1 MREGGGEPK
10 VIQCPNCGTTNPD
23 GSEVCEKC
31 GQGLLPGPQVI
42 THDTPK
48 LPFIKRIPLGRGPV
62 RRG

>member
-1 MREGGGEPK
+1 M
-10 VIQCPNCGTTNPD
+10 IQCPNCGTMNPD

-31 GQGLLPGPQVI
+31 GQGLLPGPQVV

-48 LPFIKRIPLGRGPV
+48 LPFIKRIPLHRGPV